1 MPSRYRMSVVQVEPK
16 DFVQTQT
23 CTSVSVR
30 VVDVELNVSA
40 SLNITLLDAN
50 NNIIKMDRITVS
62 GADYTAWGTDD
73 NYIVNYVL
81 ALYGLTQKA

>member
-1 MPSRYRMSVVQVEPK
+1 MSTIAVQPK
-16 DFVQTQT
+16 DIVQTQT

-40 SLNITLLDAN
+40 SLNVCLLDAEN
-50 NNIIKMDRITVS
+50 NVIKMDRIVVS
-62 GADYTAWGTDD
+62 GDDYTAWGTDD

-81 ALYGLTQKA
+81 ARYGLTPAA